1 MALLKQIKT
10 PFGTIR
16 ITRSTDGSLAYYQN
30 GCFHSQ
36 ADKNGVS
43 VCAYIHVIYELVL
56 QSMAQN
62 VLIIGCAGGTL
73 ATMLRR
79 MKCKVTVVD
88 INDAAFTIAR
98 DYFKLPKDV
107 HCVTQDGITY
117 LRTTQTLYDAVVI
130 DVFDSDNT
138 VPPDFT
144 TTALFQSIR
153 QVLSPAGIMVM
164 NVITKNDRDKCA
176 KTAAYNAQ
184 AAGMPIRLFDWPGGI
199 DRNTLILGG
208 GPDTFTIPS
217 GREPEDVEDDMKGLV
232 CLPLKNP
239 HKDDLL

>member
-1 MALLKQIKT
+1 MPILKQIKT

-16 ITRSTDGSLAYYQN
+16 ITRYADGRLAYYQN

-107 HCVTQDGITY
+107 RCVTQDGITY
-117 LRTTQTLYDAVVI
+117 LRAVQKPYDAVVI
-130 DVFDSDNT
+130 DVFGSDNT
-138 VPPDFT
+138 VPPCFT
-144 TTALFQSIR
+144 TTSLFKLVKQA
-153 QVLSPAGIMVM
+153 LSPSGIMVM
-164 NVITKNDRDKCA
+164 NVMTKNNRDKRA
-176 KTAAYNAQ
+176 EKVARNAE
-184 AAGMPIRLFDWPGGI
+184 AAGMPIRLFDWPGET

-208 GPDTFTIPS
+208 GPATFNIPS

-232 CLPLKNP
+232 CRPLSKSR
-239 HKDDLL
+239 

>member
-1 MALLKQIKT
+1 MPTLRQIKT

-16 ITRSTDGSLAYYQN
+16 ITRSADGGMAYYQN

-36 ADKNGVS
+36 ANKNGVS

-56 QSMAQN
+56 QSLARD

-88 INDAAFTIAR
+88 INEAAFTIAR
-98 DYFKLPKDV
+98 DYFQLPKDV
-107 HCVTQDGITY
+107 HCVTQDGIVY
-117 LRTTQTLYDAVVI
+117 LRTAQKKYDAVVI

-153 QVLSPAGIMVM
+153 QVLSPEGIMVM
-164 NVITKNDRDKCA
+164 NFITKDDDDKRA
-176 KTAAYNAQ
+176 EAVAGEALS
-184 AAGMPIRLFDWPGGI
+184 AGMPIRLFDWPGET

-208 GPDTFTIPS
+208 GPATLQIPS
-217 GREPEDVEDDMKGLV
+217 GREPEDVENDMKGLV
-232 CLPLKNP
+232 CRSLSDHSNGAV
-239 HKDDLL
+239 